1 MSGSLQTLSYP
12 GDDRRQRR
20 RQGGVMSRVEELAG
34 ARMRDYTTVGIGG
47 AADRLVFPRSV
58 REIQEVLASERA
70 ANREVKVLGAGSNLL
85 VSDDGVRE
93 TVVALRKHLG
103 QLFVGPRGGAV
114 AEAGV
119 MLPRFSVLCALSSLS
134 GAEALGGIPGTIGGA
149 LTMNAGAFG
158 RTIGEIVEWVE
169 IVDAA
174 GELHRVPA
182 KEIRFS
188 YRTAEF
194 PVTGIIVR
202 AEFRLR
208 PGRCDDSFARMKAI
222 NERRR
227 VNLVRLRVQVEG
239 LRVTPPG
246 RESAGALLE
255 RAGMKGAREGDAA
268 FSEKHANFLV
278 NRGRATSSQVLRLI
292 RRGREAVFSLAG
304 VSLATEVKMW
314 GMGGD

>member
-227 VNLVRLRVQVEG
+227 VSQPWGERTFGSTFKN
-239 LRVTPPG
+239 PPG

>member
-47 AADRLVFPRSV
+47 VADRLVFPRSV

-227 VNLVRLRVQVEG
+227 ASQPWGERTFGSTFKN
-239 LRVTPPG
+239 PPG

>member
-227 VNLVRLRVQVEG
+227 ASQPWGERTFGSTFKN
-239 LRVTPPG
+239 PPG

>member
-1 MSGSLQTLSYP
+1 
-12 GDDRRQRR
+12 
-20 RQGGVMSRVEELAG
+20 MSRVEELAG

-227 VNLVRLRVQVEG
+227 VSQPWGERTFGSTFKN
-239 LRVTPPG
+239 PPG

>member
-1 MSGSLQTLSYP
+1 
-12 GDDRRQRR
+12 
-20 RQGGVMSRVEELAG
+20 MSRVEELAG

-47 AADRLVFPRSV
+47 VADRLVFPRSV

-169 IVDAA
+169 VVDAE
-174 GELHRVPA
+174 GKLHRVGA
-182 KEIRFS
+182 GETRFS
-188 YRTAEF
+188 YRTAEY
-194 PVTGIIVR
+194 PVRGVIVR
-202 AEFRLR
+202 AGFRMV
-208 PGRCDDSFARMKAI
+208 PGDGGDIFSRMKAVI
-222 NERRR
+222 
-227 VNLVRLRVQVEG
+227 VSSLIFF
-239 LRVTPPG
+239 P
-246 RESAGALLE
+246 
-255 RAGMKGAREGDAA
+255 
-268 FSEKHANFLV
+268 NFHSC
-278 NRGRATSSQVLRLI
+278 A
-292 RRGREAVFSLAG
+292 
-304 VSLATEVKMW
+304 
-314 GMGGD
+314 

>member
-1 MSGSLQTLSYP
+1 
-12 GDDRRQRR
+12 
-20 RQGGVMSRVEELAG
+20 MSRVEELAG

-227 VNLVRLRVQVEG
+227 ASQPWGERTFGSTFKN
-239 LRVTPPG
+239 PPG

>member
-227 VNLVRLRVQVEG
+227 ASQPWGERTFGSTFKN
-239 LRVTPPG
+239 PPG
-246 RESAGALLE
+246 RE
-255 RAGMKGAREGDAA
+255 D
-268 FSEKHANFLV
+268 FFLP
-278 NRGRATSSQVLRLI
+278 
-292 RRGREAVFSLAG
+292 
-304 VSLATEVKMW
+304 K
-314 GMGGD
+314 

>member
-1 MSGSLQTLSYP
+1 MSGNSQMLSYP
-12 GDDRRQRR
+12 VDVRRQNRR
-20 RQGGVMSRVEELAG
+20 PGGTMSRVEEVAG
-34 ARMRDYTTVGIGG
+34 ARMRDHTTMGIGG
-47 AADRLVFPRSV
+47 TVDRLVFPRSV

-70 ANREVKVLGAGSNLL
+70 ANRGVKVLGAGSNLL

-93 TVVALRKHLG
+93 TVVGLRKNMG
-103 QLFVGPRGGAV
+103 QMVFGPRGGVV
-114 AEAGV
+114 ADAGV
-119 MLPRFSVLCALSSLS
+119 MLPRFAVLCALSALS

-149 LTMNAGAFG
+149 LVMNAGAYG
-158 RTIGEIVEWVE
+158 RAVGELVEWVE
-169 IVDAA
+169 IVDAG

-208 PGRCDDSFARMKAI
+208 PGRSDDSFSRMKAI

-227 VNLVRLRVQVEG
+227 ASQPWGERTFGSTFRNLPEG
-239 LRVTPPG
+239 
-246 RESAGALLE
+246 ESAGVLLE

-268 FSEKHANFLV
+268 YSEKHANFMV
-278 NRGRATSSQVLRLI
+278 NRGRATAFQVLRLI
-292 RRGREAVFSLAG
+292 ARGREAVRTQAG

-314 GMGGD
+314 GIACD

>member
-1 MSGSLQTLSYP
+1 
-12 GDDRRQRR
+12 
-20 RQGGVMSRVEELAG
+20 MSRVEELAG

-47 AADRLVFPRSV
+47 VADRLVFPRSV

-227 VNLVRLRVQVEG
+227 ASQPWGERTFGSTFKN
-239 LRVTPPG
+239 PPG